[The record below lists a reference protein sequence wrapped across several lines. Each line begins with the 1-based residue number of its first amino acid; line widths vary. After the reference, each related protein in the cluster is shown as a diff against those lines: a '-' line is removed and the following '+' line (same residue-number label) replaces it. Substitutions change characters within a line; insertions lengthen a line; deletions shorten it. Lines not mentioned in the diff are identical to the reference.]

1 MILPAAALVLGKNT
15 TLPASNL
22 LQILFFHHLQLIGLR
37 VTGER
42 SSSMAADQLTKR
54 NQNDANQ
61 RRESWMLDESE
72 NIEITVKNAKRKKK
86 THLHTEEELH
96 CLLPSFE
103 STSSTRMVRKAR
115 RKTQNIGVYI
125 TVLQKLVS
133 PFGKTDTASV
143 LHEASV
149 YIKAMHERIKLL
161 SKTHLE
167 SIPHDLVDQG
177 MNNGRDQRS
186 ESLRGMGL
194 CLVPISP
201 LIISIVN
208 HEPSDDCMSE
218 RVL

>member
-1 MILPAAALVLGKNT
+1 
-15 TLPASNL
+15 
-22 LQILFFHHLQLIGLR
+22 
-37 VTGER
+37 
-42 SSSMAADQLTKR
+42 MAADQLTKR

-103 STSSTRMVRKAR
+103 STSSTRMVTTHPTLKVRKAR